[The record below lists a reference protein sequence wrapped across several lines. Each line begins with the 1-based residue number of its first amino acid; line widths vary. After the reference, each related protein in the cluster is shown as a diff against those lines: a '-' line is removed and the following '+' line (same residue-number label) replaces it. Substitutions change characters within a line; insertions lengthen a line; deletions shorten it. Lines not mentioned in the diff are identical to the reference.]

1 VQEGTA
7 SALAEVAAYYDQ
19 QVDREWLRLT
29 RHRVEYGVTLRAIRD
44 SLPPQARVLD
54 VGGGPGRYAVALA
67 AAGHRVTLLD
77 LSPRMLARASAHAN
91 DRRVRLVELVE
102 GTATDLSRFD
112 SGSFDAVLLLGPL
125 YHLPAA
131 EDRFRA
137 LRECRR
143 VLSPTGALLA
153 AFITRY
159 APLRYLART
168 DPRLLLRDA
177 ERYETLLECGILP
190 EPIDSAV
197 PHAYHARPEEIPPLL
212 QASGFEVLRL
222 LAAEGI
228 VDGVEERVSALQGP
242 AWEAWAD
249 LNYDLA
255 SDPGLLAASAHV
267 LAIARRRDDDV
278 ARAEEEISVA
288 VSLET

>member
-1 VQEGTA
+1 VEEGTA
-7 SALAEVAAYYDQ
+7 SALAEVAAYYDR
-19 QVDREWLRLT
+19 QVEHEWRRLT
-29 RHRVEYGVTLRAIRD
+29 RHRVEYGVTLRALRD
-44 SLPPQARVLD
+44 TLPPHARVLD

-67 AAGHRVTLLD
+67 AAGHGVTLLD
-77 LSPRMLARASAHAN
+77 LSPRMLERARDHAA
-91 DRRVRLVELVE
+91 DRKVRLEGLVE

-112 SGSFDAVLLLGPL
+112 NGSFDAVLLLGPL
-125 YHLPAA
+125 YHLPLA

-143 VLSPTGALLA
+143 VLVPEGVLLA
-153 AFITRY
+153 AFLTRY

-177 ERYETLLECGILP
+177 ERYERLLESGVLP
-190 EPIDSAV
+190 EPFDMAL
-197 PHAYHARPEEIPPLL
+197 PYAYHARPDEITPLL
-212 QASGFEVLRL
+212 QAAGFATLRL

-228 VDGVEERVSALQGP
+228 LDGVEERVSALQGP

-255 SDPGLLAASAHV
+255 ADPGLLATSAHV
-267 LAIARRRDDDV
+267 LAIARRDG
-278 ARAEEEISVA
+278 E
-288 VSLET
+288 